1 MSFLSEVRLE
11 SRFGPFVVFQENLG
25 FIPNLLQAQTRLP
38 RLIEAESRL
47 ESAVRLKEGAISR
60 VQKERI
66 LLSVASARQD
76 TYCVTVGSRVLA
88 SLGVSEGQ
96 IDELLHDYRRADLS
110 AADVAM
116 LDFCLKL
123 GLYAPSVGSE
133 DIGWLR
139 SYGFEDESIIEAAVT
154 TALAVYRCT
163 LSVGLAPEPNFE
175 PRKLPPTTIPSG
187 GWARLPG
194 SSNRVRRRAQERG
207 PYVHAP
213 YLSPTTF
220 APFAILD
227 KTHGFIP
234 NFFRAQT
241 LRPDLLAAEVEAVAA
256 ILLPEDILTRLQKEC
271 ILLAVSA
278 ANLNSYCVAMHCNL
292 LRGLGMRPEEGDQI
306 AVDYQ

>member
-1 MSFLSEVRLE
+1 M
-11 SRFGPFVVFQENLG
+11 
-25 FIPNLLQAQTRLP
+25 
-38 RLIEAESRL
+38 
-47 ESAVRLKEGAISR
+47 RLKEGAISR

-133 DIGWLR
+133 DIGGLR

-175 PRKLPPTTIPSG
+175 PRKLPPMTIPSG